1 MAALSR
7 RNRNR
12 ADIWP
17 GFVDALASLLMVIIF
32 LLLVFVLAQFFLG
45 EALSGRDDALKKLDR
60 EVAELVD
67 MLALERKANTS
78 LRNDVSRLSGELQ
91 ASISESDRLKLEI
104 EEGQAEIARGKAEIA
119 SLAGDIVKLEA
130 LKKQLEKDIG
140 KLASD
145 LDEKDK
151 ALLAEQELSES
162 ARAEIAL
169 LNGQMVELRDQIAT
183 LNNAL
188 DAAEIKAKEQNAQ
201 IVSLGK
207 RLNAALASK
216 VMELSAYRS
225 EFFGRLAK
233 ILGAQEGI
241 EIVGDRFV
249 FQSEVLFTSGAA
261 EINVGAHDQLRG
273 LAGTLLDL
281 QNQIPKDIDWVLRV
295 DGHTDRIPIRN
306 LKFASNWEL
315 SSARAISVVKFLI
328 DQGVPANRLVAAGFG
343 EFQPI
348 DNGKGVAALARN
360 RRIELKLT
368 QR

>member
-12 ADIWP
+12 TDIWP

-45 EALSGRDDALKKLDR
+45 EALSGRDSALKKLDR

-67 MLALERKANTS
+67 MLSLERNANTK
-78 LRNDVSRLSGELQ
+78 LRDDVSRLSGELQ
-91 ASISESDRLKLEI
+91 ASISEGDRLKLEI
-104 EEGQAEIARGKAEIA
+104 ESGKAEVTR
-119 SLAGDIVKLEA
+119 LVGDVVKLNA
-130 LKKQLEKDIG
+130 LKDQLEADIG
-140 KLASD
+140 KLASQ

-151 ALLAEQELSES
+151 ALLAEQNLSES
-162 ARAEIAL
+162 ARAEVAL
-169 LNGQMVELRDQIAT
+169 LNGQMGELRDQIAT
-183 LNNAL
+183 LNKAL
-188 DAAEIKAKEQNAQ
+188 DAAEVKAKDQNAQ

-249 FQSEVLFTSGAA
+249 FQSEVLFASGAA
-261 EINVGAHDQLRG
+261 EINVGAYDQLSG
-273 LAGTLLDL
+273 LAGTLIDL
-281 QNQIPKDIDWVLRV
+281 QTRIPTDIDWVLRV
-295 DGHTDRIPIRN
+295 DGHTDRIPIKN

-315 SSARAISVVKFLI
+315 SSARAISVVKYLI
-328 DQGVPANRLVAAGFG
+328 EQGVPANRLVAAGFG

-348 DNGKGVAALARN
+348 DTGKGPEALVRN

>member
-7 RNRNR
+7 RSRNR

-45 EALSGRDDALKKLDR
+45 EALSGRDDALKRLDR

-67 MLALERKANTS
+67 MLALERKANTD
-78 LRNDVSRLSGELQ
+78 LRSDVARLSGELQ
-91 ASISESDRLKLEI
+91 ASITESDRLKLEV
-104 EEGQAEIARGKAEIA
+104 EEGKAAIAKGKAEITR
-119 SLAGDIVKLEA
+119 LAGDIVKLEA

-145 LDEKDK
+145 LDEKSE

-169 LNGQMVELRDQIAT
+169 LNGQMSELRDQIAA
-183 LNNAL
+183 LNKAL
-188 DAAEIKAKEQNAQ
+188 DAAEAKAEEQDAQ

-216 VMELSAYRS
+216 VMELSQYRS
-225 EFFGRLAK
+225 EFFGRLAR

-249 FQSEVLFTSGAA
+249 FQSEVLFASGSA
-261 EINVGAHDQLRG
+261 EINIGAYEQLRG
-273 LAGTLLDL
+273 LAGTLIDL
-281 QNQIPKDIDWVLRV
+281 QDQIPDDIDWVLRV
-295 DGHTDRIPIRN
+295 DGHTDRVPIRN
-306 LKFASNWEL
+306 LQFASNWEL

-328 DQGVPANRLVAAGFG
+328 EQGVPANRLVAAGFG
-343 EFQPI
+343 EYQPL
-348 DNGKGVAALARN
+348 DSGTDTAALTRN

>member
-45 EALSGRDDALKKLDR
+45 EALSGRDSALKKLDR

-67 MLALERKANTS
+67 MLALERAANTK
-78 LRNDVSRLSGELQ
+78 LRSDVSRMSGELQ
-91 ASISESDRLKLEI
+91 ASISEGDRLKLEI
-104 EEGQAEIARGKAEIA
+104 DNGKAEV
-119 SLAGDIVKLEA
+119 SRLVGDVVKLEA
-130 LKKQLEKDIG
+130 LKKQLESEIG
-140 KLASD
+140 KLATEID
-145 LDEKDK
+145 DKDK
-151 ALLAEQELSES
+151 ALLAEQDLSES
-162 ARAEIAL
+162 ARAEIAM
-169 LNGQMVELRDQIAT
+169 LNGQMGELRDQMAA
-183 LNNAL
+183 LNKAL
-188 DAAEIKAKEQNAQ
+188 DASETKAKNQNAQ

-249 FQSEVLFTSGAA
+249 FQSEVLFASGEA
-261 EINVGAHDQLRG
+261 ELNIGAYDQLRS
-273 LAGTLLDL
+273 LAATIVDL
-281 QNQIPKDIDWVLRV
+281 QGKIPADIDWVLRV
-295 DGHTDRIPIRN
+295 DGHTDRVPIRN
-306 LKFASNWEL
+306 LQFASNWEL

-328 DQGVPANRLVAAGFG
+328 EQGVPANRLVAAGFG
-343 EFQPI
+343 QYQPLTNAT
-348 DNGKGVAALARN
+348 DPKSLTRN

>member
-12 ADIWP
+12 LDIWP

-45 EALSGRDDALKKLDR
+45 EALSGRDTALKKLDR

-67 MLALERKANTS
+67 MLSLERKANTD
-78 LRNDVSRLSGELQ
+78 LRGDVSRLSGELQ
-91 ASISESDRLKLEI
+91 ASISDTDRLKLDI
-104 EEGQAEIARGKAEIA
+104 EAGKTEVTR
-119 SLAGDIVKLEA
+119 LAGDVVKLNA
-130 LKKQLEKDIG
+130 LKKQLETDIG

-145 LDEKDK
+145 IEDKDK
-151 ALLAEQELSES
+151 ALLAEQDLSQS
-162 ARAEIAL
+162 ARAEVAL
-169 LNGQMVELRDQIAT
+169 LNGQMGQLRDQIAT

-188 DAAEIKAKEQNAQ
+188 GAAEVKAKEQNVQ

-225 EFFGRLAK
+225 EFFGRLAR
-233 ILGAQEGI
+233 ILGDQEGI

-249 FQSEVLFTSGAA
+249 FQSEVLFASGAA
-261 EINVGAHDQLRG
+261 QINLGAHEQLRG
-273 LAGTLLDL
+273 LAGTLIDL
-281 QNQIPKDIDWVLRV
+281 QGQIPKDIDWVLRV
-295 DGHTDRIPIRN
+295 DGHTDRVPILN

-315 SSARAISVVKFLI
+315 SAARAISVVKFLI
-328 DQGVPANRLVAAGFG
+328 EQGVPAKHLVAAGFG
-343 EFQPI
+343 EHQPI
-348 DNGKGVAALARN
+348 DLGSGIKALTRN

>member
-67 MLALERKANTS
+67 MLALERKANTK
-78 LRNDVSRLSGELQ
+78 LRGDVTRMSGELQ
-91 ASISESDRLKLEI
+91 ASISEGDRLKLEI
-104 EEGQAEIARGKAEIA
+104 KEGKAEI
-119 SLAGDIVKLEA
+119 SRLVGDVVKLEA
-130 LKKQLEKDIG
+130 LKKQLETEIG
-140 KLASD
+140 KLASEVED
-145 LDEKDK
+145 KDK

-169 LNGQMVELRDQIAT
+169 LNGQMSELRDQIAT

-216 VMELSAYRS
+216 VMELASYRS
-225 EFFGRLAK
+225 EFFGRLSK
-233 ILGAQEGI
+233 ILGSQKGI

-249 FQSEVLFTSGAA
+249 FQSEVLFASGSA
-261 EINVGAHDQLRG
+261 EINVGAYSQLDG
-273 LAGTLLDL
+273 LAATLLDL
-281 QNQIPKDIDWVLRV
+281 QKQIPSDIDWVMRV
-295 DGHTDRIPIRN
+295 DGHTDRIPIKN

-315 SSARAISVVKFLI
+315 SSARAISVVKYLI
-328 DQGVPANRLVAAGFG
+328 TQGVPAKRLVAAGFG
-343 EFQPI
+343 EHQPI
-348 DNGKGVAALARN
+348 DLGKTAEALTRN

>member
-1 MAALSR
+1 MPALAR
-7 RNRNR
+7 RNRHR
-12 ADIWP
+12 SDIWP

-45 EALSGRDDALKKLDR
+45 EALSGRESALEKLDK

-67 MLALERKANTS
+67 LLALEKKSNAN
-78 LRNDVSRLSGELQ
+78 LRGDVSRLSGELQ
-91 ASISESDRLKLEI
+91 ASIAETDRLKLDVEN
-104 EEGQAEIARGKAEIA
+104 GAAEITR
-119 SLAGDIVKLEA
+119 LVGDVVKLEA
-130 LKKQLEKDIG
+130 LKSQLEADIG
-140 KLASD
+140 KLAAQVDDKS
-145 LDEKDK
+145 K

-162 ARAEIAL
+162 ARAEVAL
-169 LNGQMVELRDQIAT
+169 LNRQTAELRDQIAA
-183 LNNAL
+183 LNKAL
-188 DAAEIKAKEQNAQ
+188 EASEAKAEEQNAQ

-249 FQSEVLFTSGAA
+249 FQSELLFESGEAR
-261 EINVGAHDQLRG
+261 INVGAHEQLGR
-273 LAGTLLDL
+273 LAEHITAL
-281 QNQIPKDIDWVLRV
+281 QDQIPEDIDWVLRV
-295 DGHTDRIPIRN
+295 DGHTDRVPI
-306 LKFASNWEL
+306 KTAAFASNWEL
-315 SSARAISVVKFLI
+315 STARAIEVVKFLI
-328 DQGVPANRLVAAGFG
+328 AQGVPPNRLVAAGFG
-343 EFQPI
+343 EYQPLSR
-348 DNGKGVAALARN
+348 GATPEALLRN

>member
-12 ADIWP
+12 TDIWP

-45 EALSGRDDALKKLDR
+45 EALSGRDSALKKLDR

-67 MLALERKANTS
+67 MLALERTANTQ
-78 LRNDVSRLSGELQ
+78 LRDDVSRLSGELQ
-91 ASISESDRLKLEI
+91 SSISEGDRLKLEI
-104 EEGQAEIARGKAEIA
+104 ESGKAEV
-119 SLAGDIVKLEA
+119 SRLVGDVVKLNA
-130 LKKQLEKDIG
+130 LKQQLETDIG
-140 KLASD
+140 KLASQ
-145 LDEKDK
+145 LDEKDQ
-151 ALLAEQELSES
+151 ALLAEQNLSES
-162 ARAEIAL
+162 ARAEVAM
-169 LNGQMVELRDQIAT
+169 LNGQMGELRDQIAT
-183 LNNAL
+183 LNKAL
-188 DAAEIKAKEQNAQ
+188 DASEVKAKEQNAQ

-225 EFFGRLAK
+225 EFFGRLAQ

-249 FQSEVLFTSGAA
+249 FQSEVLFASGAA
-261 EINVGAHDQLRG
+261 EINVGAYNQLSG
-273 LAGTLLDL
+273 LAGTLIDL
-281 QNQIPKDIDWVLRV
+281 QTRIPTDIDWVLRV
-295 DGHTDRIPIRN
+295 DGHTDRIPIKN

-315 SSARAISVVKFLI
+315 SSARAISVVKYLI
-328 DQGVPANRLVAAGFG
+328 EQGVPANRLVAAGFG

-348 DNGKGVAALARN
+348 DTGKGPKALVRN

>member
-12 ADIWP
+12 TDIWP

-45 EALSGRDDALKKLDR
+45 EALSGRDSALKKLDR

-67 MLALERKANTS
+67 MLALERNANTK
-78 LRNDVSRLSGELQ
+78 LRDNVSRLSGELQ
-91 ASISESDRLKLEI
+91 SSISEGDRLKLEI
-104 EEGQAEIARGKAEIA
+104 ENGKAEV
-119 SLAGDIVKLEA
+119 SRLAGDVVKLNA
-130 LKKQLEKDIG
+130 LKRQLEADIG
-140 KLASD
+140 KLAAQ
-145 LDEKDK
+145 LDDKDK
-151 ALLAEQELSES
+151 ALLAEQDLSES
-162 ARAEIAL
+162 ARAEVAM
-169 LNGQMVELRDQIAT
+169 LNGQMGELRDQIAT
-183 LNNAL
+183 LNKAL
-188 DAAEIKAKEQNAQ
+188 DAAEVKAKDQNAQ

-225 EFFGRLAK
+225 EFFGRLAQ

-249 FQSEVLFTSGAA
+249 FQSEVLFASGAA
-261 EINVGAHDQLRG
+261 EINVGAYDQLKG
-273 LAGTLLDL
+273 LAGTLIDL
-281 QNQIPKDIDWVLRV
+281 QSRIPADIDWVLRV
-295 DGHTDRIPIRN
+295 DGHTDRVPIKN

-315 SSARAISVVKFLI
+315 SSARAISVVKYLI
-328 DQGVPANRLVAAGFG
+328 EQGVPANRLVAAGFG

-348 DNGKGVAALARN
+348 DTGAGPDALVRN

>member
-1 MAALSR
+1 MASLSR

-45 EALSGRDDALKKLDR
+45 EALSGRETALKKLDR
-60 EVAELVD
+60 EMAELSEL
-67 MLALERKANTS
+67 LALEQSANS
-78 LRNDVSRLSGELQ
+78 QLRADVSRLSGELQ
-91 ASISESDRLKLEI
+91 ASIAANDQLKGEI
-104 EEGQAEIARGKAEIA
+104 SGLSGDIAR
-119 SLAGDIVKLEA
+119 LEA
-130 LKKQLEKDIG
+130 LKAQLEADVG
-140 KLASD
+140 KLASQ

-151 ALLAEQELSES
+151 ALLAEQEVSES

-169 LNGQMVELRDQIAT
+169 MNRQLAELKAQIAT
-183 LNNAL
+183 LNKAL
-188 DAAEIKAKEQNAQ
+188 DAAETKAEEQNAQ

-216 VMELSAYRS
+216 VMELSGYRS
-225 EFFGRLAK
+225 EFFGRLAQ
-233 ILGAQEGI
+233 ILGAQPGI

-249 FQSEVLFTSGAA
+249 FQSEVLFESGAA
-261 EINVGAHDQLRG
+261 QINEAAHPQLEG
-273 LAGTLLDL
+273 LADTLVELEGK
-281 QNQIPKDIDWVLRV
+281 IPTDIDWVLRV
-295 DGHTDRIPIRN
+295 DGHTDRVPIQTA
-306 LKFASNWEL
+306 KFASNWEL

-328 DQGVPANRLVAAGFG
+328 KQGVPANRLVAAGFG

-348 DNGKGVAALARN
+348 DRGSGTDALKRN

>member
-12 ADIWP
+12 TDIWP

-45 EALSGRDDALKKLDR
+45 EALSGRDSALKKLDR

-67 MLALERKANTS
+67 MLSLERTANTK
-78 LRNDVSRLSGELQ
+78 LRDDVSRLSGELQ
-91 ASISESDRLKLEI
+91 SSISEGDRLKLEI
-104 EEGQAEIARGKAEIA
+104 EDGKAEVTR
-119 SLAGDIVKLEA
+119 LVGDVVKLNA
-130 LKKQLEKDIG
+130 LKQQLEADIG
-140 KLASD
+140 KLASQ
-145 LDEKDK
+145 LDDKDQ

-162 ARAEIAL
+162 ARAEIAM
-169 LNGQMVELRDQIAT
+169 LNGQMGELRDQIAT

-188 DAAEIKAKEQNAQ
+188 DASEIKAKEQNAQ

-225 EFFGRLAK
+225 EFFGRLAQ

-249 FQSEVLFTSGAA
+249 FQSEVLFASGAA
-261 EINVGAHDQLRG
+261 EINVGAYNQLSG
-273 LAGTLLDL
+273 LAGTLIDL
-281 QNQIPKDIDWVLRV
+281 QTRIPSDIDWVLRV
-295 DGHTDRIPIRN
+295 DGHTDRIPIKN

-315 SSARAISVVKFLI
+315 SSARAISVVKYLI
-328 DQGVPANRLVAAGFG
+328 EQGVPANRLVAAGFG

-348 DNGKGVAALARN
+348 DPGKGPKALVRN

>member
-45 EALSGRDDALKKLDR
+45 EALSGRDSALKKLDR

-67 MLALERKANTS
+67 MLSLERNANTK
-78 LRNDVSRLSGELQ
+78 LRSDVSRMSGELQ
-91 ASISESDRLKLEI
+91 ASISEGDRLKLEI
-104 EEGQAEIARGKAEIA
+104 KDGKAEV
-119 SLAGDIVKLEA
+119 SRLVGDVVKLEA
-130 LKKQLEKDIG
+130 LKKQLEADIG
-140 KLASD
+140 KLASN
-145 LDEKDK
+145 LDDKEK
-151 ALLAEQELSES
+151 ALLAEQDLSQS

-169 LNGQMVELRDQIAT
+169 LNGQMGELRDQMAS
-183 LNNAL
+183 LNKAL
-188 DAAEIKAKEQNAQ
+188 GASEIKAKDQNAQ

-216 VMELSAYRS
+216 VMELSTYRS
-225 EFFGRLAK
+225 EFFGKLAK
-233 ILGAQEGI
+233 ILGAQKGV

-249 FQSEVLFTSGAA
+249 FQSEVLFASAEAELNIGAY
-261 EINVGAHDQLRG
+261 DQLRG
-273 LAGTLLDL
+273 LAGTLIDL
-281 QNQIPKDIDWVLRV
+281 QGRIPKDIDWVLRV
-295 DGHTDRIPIRN
+295 DGHTDRVPIHTVQ
-306 LKFASNWEL
+306 FASNWEL

-328 DQGVPANRLVAAGFG
+328 EQGVPAKRLVAAGFG
-343 EFQPI
+343 EYQPLTKAV
-348 DNGKGVAALARN
+348 DPKSLTRN

>member
-45 EALSGRDDALKKLDR
+45 EALSGRDSALKKLDR

-67 MLALERKANTS
+67 MLALERKANTD
-78 LRNDVSRLSGELQ
+78 LRSDVSRLSGELQ
-91 ASISESDRLKLEI
+91 SSISEGDRLKLDI
-104 EEGQAEIARGKAEIA
+104 ENGKAEI
-119 SLAGDIVKLEA
+119 SRLVGDVVKLEA
-130 LKKQLEKDIG
+130 LKKQLENDIG

-145 LDEKDK
+145 LDDKDK
-151 ALLAEQELSES
+151 ALLAEQDLSES
-162 ARAEIAL
+162 ARAEVAL
-169 LNGQMVELRDQIAT
+169 LNGQMGELRDQIAS

-188 DAAEIKAKEQNAQ
+188 NAAEIKAREQGAQ

-225 EFFGRLAK
+225 EFFGRLAR

-249 FQSEVLFTSGAA
+249 FQSEVLFASGAA
-261 EINVGAHDQLRG
+261 EINVGAYEQLRG
-273 LAGTLLDL
+273 LAGTLIDL
-281 QNQIPKDIDWVLRV
+281 QGQIPADIDWVLRV
-295 DGHTDRIPIRN
+295 DGHTDRIPIQTQ
-306 LKFASNWEL
+306 KFASNWEL
-315 SSARAISVVKFLI
+315 SSARAISVVKYLI
-328 DQGVPANRLVAAGFG
+328 DQGVPAKRLVAAGFG
-343 EFQPI
+343 EFQPL
-348 DNGKGVAALARN
+348 DPGKGAKALTRN

>member
-12 ADIWP
+12 TDIWP

-45 EALSGRDDALKKLDR
+45 EALSGRDSALKKLDR

-67 MLALERKANTS
+67 MLSLERSANTK
-78 LRNDVSRLSGELQ
+78 LRDDVSRLSGELQ
-91 ASISESDRLKLEI
+91 SSISEGDRLKLEI
-104 EEGQAEIARGKAEIA
+104 EDGKAEV
-119 SLAGDIVKLEA
+119 SRLVGDVVKLNA
-130 LKKQLEKDIG
+130 LKQQLETDIG
-140 KLASD
+140 KLASQ
-145 LDEKDK
+145 LDEKDQ
-151 ALLAEQELSES
+151 ALLAEQNLSES
-162 ARAEIAL
+162 ARAEVAM
-169 LNGQMVELRDQIAT
+169 LNGQMGELRDQIAT
-183 LNNAL
+183 LNKAL
-188 DAAEIKAKEQNAQ
+188 DASEVKAKEQNAQ

-225 EFFGRLAK
+225 EFFGRLAQ

-249 FQSEVLFTSGAA
+249 FQSEVLFASGAA
-261 EINVGAHDQLRG
+261 EINVGAYDQLSG
-273 LAGTLLDL
+273 LAATLIDL
-281 QNQIPKDIDWVLRV
+281 QTRIPDDIDWVLRV

-315 SSARAISVVKFLI
+315 SSARAISVVKYLI
-328 DQGVPANRLVAAGFG
+328 EQGVPANRLVAAGFG

-348 DNGKGVAALARN
+348 DTGKGPKALVRN

>member
-12 ADIWP
+12 TDIWP

-45 EALSGRDDALKKLDR
+45 EALSGRDSALKKLDR

-67 MLALERKANTS
+67 MLALERTANTK
-78 LRNDVSRLSGELQ
+78 LRDDVSRLSGELQ
-91 ASISESDRLKLEI
+91 SSISEGDRLKLEI
-104 EEGQAEIARGKAEIA
+104 ENGKAEVTR
-119 SLAGDIVKLEA
+119 LVGDVVKLNA
-130 LKKQLEKDIG
+130 LKDQLEADIG
-140 KLASD
+140 KLASQ
-145 LDEKDK
+145 LDDKDQ
-151 ALLAEQELSES
+151 ALLAEQNLSES
-162 ARAEIAL
+162 ARAEVAM
-169 LNGQMVELRDQIAT
+169 LNGQMGELRDQIAT
-183 LNNAL
+183 LNKAL
-188 DAAEIKAKEQNAQ
+188 DASEVKAKEQNAQ

-225 EFFGRLAK
+225 EFFGRLAQ

-249 FQSEVLFTSGAA
+249 FQSEVLFASGAA
-261 EINVGAHDQLRG
+261 EINVGAYDQLSG
-273 LAGTLLDL
+273 LAGTLIDL
-281 QNQIPKDIDWVLRV
+281 QDRIPADIDWVLRV
-295 DGHTDRIPIRN
+295 DGHTDRIPIKN

-315 SSARAISVVKFLI
+315 SSARAISVVKYLI
-328 DQGVPANRLVAAGFG
+328 SQGVPAKRLVAAGFG

-348 DNGKGVAALARN
+348 DPGKGPKALVRN

>member
-12 ADIWP
+12 TDIWP

-45 EALSGRDDALKKLDR
+45 EALSGRDSALKKLDR

-67 MLALERKANTS
+67 MLALERTANTQ
-78 LRNDVSRLSGELQ
+78 LRDDVSRLSGELQ
-91 ASISESDRLKLEI
+91 SSISEGDRLKLEI
-104 EEGQAEIARGKAEIA
+104 ESGKAEV
-119 SLAGDIVKLEA
+119 SRLVGDVVKLNA
-130 LKKQLEKDIG
+130 LKQQLETDIG
-140 KLASD
+140 KLASQ
-145 LDEKDK
+145 LDEKDQ
-151 ALLAEQELSES
+151 ALLAEQNLSES
-162 ARAEIAL
+162 ARAEVAM
-169 LNGQMVELRDQIAT
+169 LNGQMGELRDQIAT
-183 LNNAL
+183 LNKAL
-188 DAAEIKAKEQNAQ
+188 DASEVKAKEQNAQ

-225 EFFGRLAK
+225 EFFGRLAQ

-249 FQSEVLFTSGAA
+249 FQSEVLFASGAA
-261 EINVGAHDQLRG
+261 EINVGAYNQLSG
-273 LAGTLLDL
+273 LAGTLIDL
-281 QNQIPKDIDWVLRV
+281 QTRIPDDIDWVLRV
-295 DGHTDRIPIRN
+295 DGHTDRIPIKN

-315 SSARAISVVKFLI
+315 SSARAISVVKYLI
-328 DQGVPANRLVAAGFG
+328 EQGVPANRLVAAGFG

-348 DNGKGVAALARN
+348 DTGKGPKALVRN